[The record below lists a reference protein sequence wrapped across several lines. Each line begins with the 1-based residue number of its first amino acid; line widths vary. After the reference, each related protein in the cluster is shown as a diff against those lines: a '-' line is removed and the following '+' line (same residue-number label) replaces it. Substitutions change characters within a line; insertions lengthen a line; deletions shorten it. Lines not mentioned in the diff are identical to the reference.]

1 MKTEEEI
8 TRELM
13 EIVPIDLLSEEQRQ
27 EAKRISTEQVPVYA
41 VKYINTIINDGLKT
55 AKAYYDLYIDDR
67 TSY

>member
-55 AKAYYDLYIDDR
+55 AKIYFDLYIDDR

>member
-8 TRELM
+8 TKELM
-13 EIVPIDLLSEEQRQ
+13 EIVPIDLLTEEQRQ

-55 AKAYYDLYIDDR
+55 AKIYYDLYIDDR
-67 TSY
+67 PTH

>member
-13 EIVPIDLLSEEQRQ
+13 EIVPIDLLTEEQRQ

-55 AKAYYDLYIDDR
+55 AKAYYDLYIDDH

>member
-13 EIVPIDLLSEEQRQ
+13 EIVPVDLLTEEQRQ

-55 AKAYYDLYIDDR
+55 AKVYYDLYINDHP
-67 TSY
+67 SY

>member
-13 EIVPIDLLSEEQRQ
+13 KIVPIDLLTEEQRQ

-67 TSY
+67 PAH

>member
-13 EIVPIDLLSEEQRQ
+13 KIVPIDLLTEEQRQ

-67 TSY
+67 PTH

>member
-13 EIVPIDLLSEEQRQ
+13 EIVPIDLLTEEQRQ

-41 VKYINTIINDGLKT
+41 VKYIHTIINDGLKT
-55 AKAYYDLYIDDR
+55 AKTYYDLYIDDR
-67 TSY
+67 PAN